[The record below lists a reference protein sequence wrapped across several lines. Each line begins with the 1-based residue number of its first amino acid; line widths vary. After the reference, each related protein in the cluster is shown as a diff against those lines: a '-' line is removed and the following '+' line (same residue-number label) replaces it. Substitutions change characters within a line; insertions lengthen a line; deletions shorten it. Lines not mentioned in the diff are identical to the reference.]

1 MNPMDSILIHPLS
14 SAQAGLWYL
23 GQAGYVIR
31 SAGRTLA
38 IDPYL
43 TDSVAEVA
51 PDCKRILPVPI
62 EPEDLRVDVFI
73 VTHDH
78 LDHLDP
84 QTILRYPAK
93 DKTVFV
99 APHLAC
105 EKLRSLGVPQRNIT
119 CVDVGGR
126 AALEG
131 MDIEGIYALATDKKA
146 SDTAGYVVRFANGRS
161 VYHSSDTGFC
171 ERLVEAPPRVEALL
185 VCINGKWGNLSA
197 AEAAKL
203 AAAVRPRFAIPNHY
217 DMMRP
222 NMADP
227 AVFARLVKE
236 LDPSLDV
243 RILRVMEPFVW

>member
-1 MNPMDSILIHPLS
+1 MDTILNRPLRPDEI
-14 SAQAGLWYL
+14 GLWYL

-31 SAGRTLA
+31 SAGRTVA

-43 TDSVAEVA
+43 TDSAAERA
-51 PDCKRILPVPI
+51 PACTRLLPVPI
-62 EPEDLRVDVFI
+62 RPEDLRVDVFI

-84 QTILRYPAK
+84 QTIRRYPAK
-93 DKTVFV
+93 ESTMFV

-105 EKLRSLGVPQRNIT
+105 ETPRALGVPEANIT
-119 CVDVGGR
+119 CVDVGAK
-126 AALEG
+126 AALNG
-131 MDIEGIYALATDKKA
+131 MTIEGIYALATDKKTA
-146 SDTAGYVVRFANGRS
+146 DTAGYVIRFESGRS
-161 VYHSSDTGFC
+161 VYHSADTGFC
-171 ERLVEAPPRVEALL
+171 PRLLESPPAAEALL
-185 VCINGKWGNLSA
+185 VCINGRWGNLSA

-227 AVFARLVKE
+227 ADFARLVNH
-236 LDPSLDV
+236 LTASL
-243 RILRVMEPFVW
+243 LRFARPRYNAP